1 VEKLGKTQGLIMKRR
16 NSITIAVPA
25 SMVAEI
31 NNLRDKTT
39 ALGQLGRA
47 AAIYRVDQIII
58 YRDQPDENIIM
69 KYILGYMETPQ
80 YLRKHLF
87 DVRPELQ
94 YAGTLPPLRT
104 PHHPLEESLSQ
115 IDIGTIRE
123 GVVLGGSGFNYKVDI
138 GLETPIE
145 VRGKPPTR
153 GARVTVEVM
162 DKEPT
167 LSGRAIKKKDI
178 PEYWGYDLRGNKRRL
193 SDLVYSPEWDLT
205 IGTSRLGEPYNEV
218 KTRLEA
224 DWVEAEKTLIVFGSY
239 KEGVGEM
246 IEREGRRPEEV
257 FNYMINTIPEQG
269 TATIRTEEAVM
280 STLAILNILK
290 E

>member
-1 VEKLGKTQGLIMKRR
+1 MKRR

-58 YRDQPDENIIM
+58 YRDQPDESITM

-80 YLRKHLF
+80 FLRKHLF

-94 YAGTLPPLRT
+94 YAGTLSPLRT

-115 IDIGTIRE
+115 VDVGDFRD

-145 VRGKPPTR
+145 VRGKPPTK
-153 GARVTVEVM
+153 GARVTIEIM
-162 DKEPT
+162 EKEPNFT
-167 LSGRAIKKKDI
+167 GRSVKKKDI

-193 SDLVYSPEWDLT
+193 SDLVHSPEWDLT
-205 IGTSRLGEPYNEV
+205 IGTSRLGDALSEV
-218 KTRLEA
+218 KERLES
-224 DWVEAEKTLIVFGSY
+224 DWGDSEKTLIVFGSY

-246 IEREGRRPEEV
+246 IEREGRKAEEV
-257 FNYMINTIPEQG
+257 FDYILNTIPDQG
-269 TATIRTEEAVM
+269 TATVRTEEAVI
-280 STLAILNILK
+280 STLAILNTFK
-290 E
+290 D

>member
-1 VEKLGKTQGLIMKRR
+1 MMKRR

-25 SMVAEI
+25 SMLAEF

-39 ALGQLGRA
+39 ALAQLGRA

-58 YRDQPDENIIM
+58 YREQPDESITM

-104 PHHPLEESLSQ
+104 PHHPLEESLSM
-115 IDIGTIRE
+115 IEEGEFRD
-123 GVVLGGSGFNYKVDI
+123 GVVIGGSGYNYDVDI
-138 GLETPIE
+138 GLEVPIE
-145 VRGKPPTR
+145 VRGKPPTK
-153 GARVTVEVM
+153 GARITVEVM
-162 DKEPT
+162 EKEPK
-167 LSGRAIKKKDI
+167 LSGRSVKKKAI

-193 SDLVYSPEWDLT
+193 SDLVHSPEWDIT
-205 IGTSRLGEPYNEV
+205 IGTSRIGEPYDDV

-224 DWVEAEKTLIVFGSY
+224 DWVEAENTLIVFGSY

-257 FNYMINTIPEQG
+257 FDYMINMISDQG
-269 TATIRTEEAVM
+269 TATVRTEEAVM
-280 STLAILNILK
+280 STLAILNTLK

>member
-1 VEKLGKTQGLIMKRR
+1 MGKTQGLIMKRR

-58 YRDQPDENIIM
+58 YRDQPDESITM

-80 YLRKHLF
+80 YLKKHLF

-115 IDIGTIRE
+115 IDIGDIRD
-123 GVVLGGSGFNYKVDI
+123 GIVLGGSGFNYKVDI

-167 LSGRAIKKKDI
+167 FSGRAIKKKDI

-193 SDLVYSPEWDLT
+193 SDLVHSPEWDLT
-205 IGTSRLGEPYNEV
+205 IGTSRLGDPYSEV

-224 DWVEAEKTLIVFGSY
+224 DWAEAEKTLIVFGSY
-239 KEGVGEM
+239 KEGVGVM

-257 FNYMINTIPEQG
+257 FNYMINTIPGQG
-269 TATIRTEEAVM
+269 TATVRTEEAVM
-280 STLAILNILK
+280 STLAILNTIK

>member
-1 VEKLGKTQGLIMKRR
+1 MKRR

-115 IDIGTIRE
+115 IDVGSFRD
-123 GVVLGGSGFNYKVDI
+123 GVVLGGSGFTYNVDI
-138 GLETPIE
+138 GIETPIE
-145 VRGKPPTR
+145 VRGKSPTK
-153 GARVTVEVM
+153 GARVTIEVM
-162 DKEPT
+162 EKDPK
-167 LSGRAIKKKDI
+167 LSGRAVKKKDI

-193 SDLVYSPEWDLT
+193 SDLVHSPEWDLT
-205 IGTSRLGEPYNEV
+205 IGTSRLGDSYDGV
-218 KTRLEA
+218 KERLEA
-224 DWVEAEKTLIVFGSY
+224 DWIEAEKTLIVFGSY

-246 IEREGRRPEEV
+246 IERDGRKPEEV
-257 FNYMINTIPEQG
+257 FDYMINTIPGQG
-269 TATIRTEEAVM
+269 TAAVRTEEAVM
-280 STLAILNILK
+280 STLAILNTLK